1 MAFGL
6 ISKYYLFGLVIICLS
21 RDKVVKSQDEI
32 AATPAD
38 QRLVMPPASKYYDS
52 CNSRR
57 QASFGECLTQYAGS
71 GSKAEL
77 LKNITKLY
85 AVFSQEKPPCEKFWE
100 FYSCARFKTDCLNH
114 IFYEIDPKNIPP
126 GVPRTNWSIATA
138 ETISAHFIMAFARC
152 NELNA
157 ERSMIKCF
165 KELGFRPNQT
175 LCDKN
180 RPQYLGQCRDEY
192 FDCRKKEAEKECPFL
207 EGDWRAQ
214 LTLCQLTV
222 YRAGGVCTV
231 NEKCA
236 SIQELKNQ
244 PYSGANNLKCSV
256 IYILVAVMAYIYT
269 KFCFVVV

>member
-1 MAFGL
+1 MAFDL
-6 ISKYYLFGLVIICLS
+6 ISKYILFGLVIICLS
-21 RDKVVKSQDEI
+21 RDKVVESQDEI
-32 AATPAD
+32 ATTPAD

-57 QASFGECLTQYAGS
+57 QASLGECLTQYARS

-77 LKNITKLY
+77 LKNISKLSD
-85 AVFSQEKPPCEKFWE
+85 VFSLEKPPCEKFWE
-100 FYSCARFKTDCLNH
+100 FFSCARFKTDCLNH
-114 IFYEIDPKNIPP
+114 IMYEIKDKDIPP
-126 GVPRTNWSIATA
+126 GTKRIPWMVKTA

-165 KELGFRPNQT
+165 KDIGFRPNQT
-175 LCDKN
+175 ACDKDK
-180 RPQYLGQCRDEY
+180 PLFTGPCRDKY
-192 FDCRKKEAEKECPFL
+192 FECRKEEAEQHCPFL
-207 EGDWRAQ
+207 KGDWRAQ

-222 YRAGGVCTV
+222 YRVGGECTV
-231 NEKCA
+231 NEKCD
-236 SIQELKNQ
+236 SIQELKNKL
-244 PYSGANNLKCSV
+244 YSGTNHLKCSV